1 MFHLDISPWFWVLIS
16 GPLLSPQSGCPK
28 RWQVAHTL
36 EISAQLMQ
44 IRLMMAD
51 VLFKHTQY
59 DNIPFKKKRVTLH
72 APPTVHV
79 FHVFHVFQYDGAI
92 LLEYRQAVNRRAN
105 ETSYCGHKTTKIALP
120 NSRTNMNKLVA

>member
-1 MFHLDISPWFWVLIS
+1 MFHLDISPLFDWIS

-28 RWQVAHTL
+28 RWHVAHTL

-59 DNIPFKKKRVTLH
+59 DNTPFKKKRVTLH

-79 FHVFHVFQYDGAI
+79 FHVFQYDGSI
-92 LLEYRQAVNRRAN
+92 LLEYRQAVKCKPTTVG
-105 ETSYCGHKTTKIALP
+105 EKTL
-120 NSRTNMNKLVA
+120 KLLSQTREQT